1 MDPMKNLDSLVAAYI
16 AVWAI
21 FAGYLFTIARRVSR
35 LSDEVRRLKNSAK

>member
-21 FAGYLFTIARRVSR
+21 FAAYLFTIARRVAR
-35 LSDEVRRLKNSAK
+35 LSDEVRRLKSSAK